1 MNRNVSDAAQHTIV
15 KILHIR
21 PDSFSQR
28 QTGNWDTRLAATPLD
43 VEACGD
49 VYRGLARLG
58 RSTPGEFRAVLV
70 SLHCVGELEMEFFT
84 IASRV
89 DPAVPV
95 FVYSDDRSRRRLER
109 AIERGAA
116 GPATDELLT
125 SLAQETAATEASS
138 DPVSPD
144 PVSPAPPRVT
154 RSPAAS
160 PSEEGGLHAVD
171 DDELIAHARVPWR
184 RHRTAST
191 RVRPPGERPTDT
203 PAERSPAAS
212 RSLDEPLLTEAE
224 LEALLGDD
232 IAAIAPQPR
241 QTETT
246 REAPDRG
253 VTE

>member
-1 MNRNVSDAAQHTIV
+1 MADAAQHTTV

-58 RSTPGEFRAVLV
+58 GSPPGAFRAVLV
-70 SLHCVGELEMEFFT
+70 SMHCVGELEMEFFA

-95 FVYSDDRSRRRLER
+95 FVYGNDLSQRRLER

-125 SLAQETAATEASS
+125 SLAHETAATETPS
-138 DPVSPD
+138 DPASPAT
-144 PVSPAPPRVT
+144 PAPPSVN
-154 RSPAAS
+154 RSVAAS
-160 PSEEGGLHAVD
+160 PSDEGGLHAVD
-171 DDELIAHARVPWR
+171 DDELIAPARVPWR
-184 RHRTAST
+184 RPRTAST
-191 RVRPPGERPTDT
+191 RVKPPGERPTDAPAQPSRT
-203 PAERSPAAS
+203 PS
-212 RSLDEPLLTEAE
+212 RSLDGPLLTEEE
-224 LEALLGDD
+224 LQALLGDD

-241 QTETT
+241 PTERTP
-246 REAPDRG
+246 EAPDRG

>member
-1 MNRNVSDAAQHTIV
+1 MSDAAQHTTV

-21 PDSFSQR
+21 PDSFSPR
-28 QTGNWDTRLAATPLD
+28 QTGDWDTRLAATPLD

-58 RSTPGEFRAVLV
+58 RSGSGEFRAVFV
-70 SLHCVGELEMEFFT
+70 NMHCVGELEMEFFT

-95 FVYSDDRSRRRLER
+95 FVYGDDRSRRRLER

-125 SLAQETAATEASS
+125 SLAHETTATEASS
-138 DPVSPD
+138 DPA
-144 PVSPAPPRVT
+144 SPATPPPPRKD
-154 RSPAAS
+154 RSVAAS
-160 PSEEGGLHAVD
+160 PSDEGGLHPVD
-171 DDELIAHARVPWR
+171 DDELIAPARVPWQ
-184 RHRTAST
+184 RHRTASI
-191 RVRPPGERPTDT
+191 RVKPPGERPTDA
-203 PAERSPAAS
+203 PAEPSRTPS
-212 RSLDEPLLTEAE
+212 RSLDEPLLTEEE
-224 LEALLGDD
+224 LQALLGDD

-241 QTETT
+241 PTE
-246 REAPDRG
+246 RAPEAPDSG